1 MKRILLISL
10 ALFSVVSLW
19 AQQPRIFRSEFLTY
33 DQREDAVA
41 DNRSQTK
48 RYVAFSPQMLSQS
61 EQEILWVQVLTVD
74 ASMNDYNTFLHL
86 ENIATSYILE
96 INGREVVREEDCFS
110 PVDLMISPYLRQGN
124 NEITLRMRR
133 PSLTELM
140 QDISPLSQELFA
152 NSYFFCQRRIS
163 IRDFEIELRPD
174 STRSF
179 AVLDMNIIVANDFNF
194 EEPIAIGYDI
204 YDPKGQLKDF
214 SVYETTVAGRS
225 VDTVNLKPF
234 IYHANSFKRDG
245 SSSPLYSLTLYI
257 KRSGMLWEYIPLKI
271 SFCDY
276 EWRDGELYSF
286 GKPLAVKP
294 EEYEPT
300 PDQDA
305 ALEQVRTRKKQ
316 GVNMLILPYPQPIWF
331 YDMCD
336 KEGMLVIDGVAIN
349 ALTDDDR
356 SVGGTPA
363 NNPALAEE
371 FLLRVKKMYYRS
383 RNHSC
388 VVGYSLAGKQSGN
401 GYNLY
406 KAYQWLKSVEQK
418 RAVFYFGS
426 DGEWNSDKW
435 NW

>member
-10 ALFSVVSLW
+10 ALFSVVSSW
-19 AQQPRIFRSEFLTY
+19 AQQPRIFRTEFLPY
-33 DQREDAVA
+33 DKREEAVV
-41 DNRSQTK
+41 DERSHTK
-48 RYVAFSPQMLSQS
+48 RYVAFSPEMLSQS
-61 EQEILWVQVLTVD
+61 EQEILWVQVLPVD

-86 ENIATSYILE
+86 ENVATSYILE
-96 INGREVVREEDCFS
+96 INGQEVVREEDFYS
-110 PVDLMISPYLRQGN
+110 PSELLISPYLHQGN

-133 PSLTELM
+133 PALTELM
-140 QDISPLSQELFA
+140 QDISPMSEKLFA

-163 IRDFEIELRPD
+163 IRDFAIELRPD

-179 AVLDMNIIVANDFNF
+179 AVLDMNIIIANDFNF

-214 SVYETTVAGRS
+214 SVHETTVAGRS
-225 VDTVNLKPF
+225 VDTLHLKPF
-234 IYHANSFKRDG
+234 IYHANNFKSTAG
-245 SSSPLYSLTLYI
+245 KSSLYSLMLYI

-271 SFCDY
+271 AFDDF
-276 EWRDGELYSF
+276 EWRDGQLYSF
-286 GKPLAVKP
+286 GQSVEVKQVR
-294 EEYEPT
+294 YEPT
-300 PDQDA
+300 PDRKA
-305 ALEQVRTRKKQ
+305 ALEQVRNHKKQ
-316 GVNMLILPYPQPIWF
+316 GVNMLLLPYPQPKWF

-336 KEGMLVIDGVAIN
+336 QEGMLVIDGVAIN
-349 ALTDDDR
+349 AITDDDR

-363 NNPALAEE
+363 NDPALAEE

-388 VVGYSLAGKQSGN
+388 VVGYSLAGEQSGN

-406 KAYQWLKSVEQK
+406 KAYQWLKSVEQQK
-418 RAVFYFGS
+418 AVFYFGS